1 MIRLS
6 RDNNG
11 NKILIY
17 KTEFGGCGFSGQTND
32 NLPETHSMLIGYLRK
47 STAMIELNAYV
58 INYGTDRQKKLL
70 GWD

>member
-17 KTEFGGCGFSGQTND
+17 KPEFGGRGFSVQTNG
-32 NLPETHSMLIGYLRK
+32 NLPETHRMPLGYFLH
-47 STAMIELNAYV
+47 SVAMRELNRY
-58 INYGTDRQKKLL
+58 IKEHGTNHQKKLL